1 MPPPWSESW
10 EHAVVIAVEISHA
23 RSAGV
28 DAADIDLVELQLLGK
43 EAHATLP
50 SFRDKARRPHEARTL
65 SQWRVDI
72 ASAMLLNQSLAEN
85 RMFVPTDLAWTAL
98 LAEAVSG
105 AAPGT
110 VELVAPEPVH
120 APNLSLPS

>member
-1 MPPPWSESW
+1 MIRGRSQDGMSW
-10 EHAVVIAVEISHA
+10 LRPYAPAPTVEGIWEQW
-23 RSAGV
+23 
-28 DAADIDLVELQLLGK
+28 AAAAQ
-43 EAHATLP
+43 
-50 SFRDKARRPHEARTL
+50 RPHEARTL

>member
-1 MPPPWSESW
+1 MIRGRSQDGMSW
-10 EHAVVIAVEISHA
+10 LRPYAPAPTVEGIC
-23 RSAGV
+23 
-28 DAADIDLVELQLLGK
+28 DQCAAAAQ
-43 EAHATLP
+43 
-50 SFRDKARRPHEARTL
+50 RPHEARTL

-120 APNLSLPS
+120 ATNLCLPS